1 MIDDRQRKANR
12 RLGLVLATIVLVFFV
27 GFIVRRLV
35 LGG

>member
-27 GFIVRRLV
+27 GFIVRRVV